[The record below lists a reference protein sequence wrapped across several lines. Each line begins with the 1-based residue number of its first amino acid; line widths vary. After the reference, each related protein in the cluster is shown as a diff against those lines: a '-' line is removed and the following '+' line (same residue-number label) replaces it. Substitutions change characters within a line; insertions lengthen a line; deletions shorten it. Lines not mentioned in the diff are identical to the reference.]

1 MSKPAT
7 LIGLYPP
14 LDGVTN
20 PKHRLLCFLTTKFLC
35 KEKKAL
41 AFNQDRCCHL
51 VLCLWLILFHYLSII
66 FTFASIIITL
76 SLNVNVRDRGAQF
89 ITGKNL
95 EVVWAESST
104 LSLAVLL

>member
-1 MSKPAT
+1 MSKQAT
-7 LIGLYPP
+7 LIGLYHP

-20 PKHRLLCFLTTKFLC
+20 PKYRLLCFLTTKFLC

-51 VLCLWLILFHYLSII
+51 VLCLWLIVFHYLSII

-76 SLNVNVRDRGAQF
+76 SLNVNVKRQGARY
-89 ITGKNL
+89 ISAKNL
-95 EVVWAESST
+95 EVVWAEFST
-104 LSLAVLL
+104 LS